1 MCFQHS
7 TSVSEIRIY
16 LFTRRLHT
24 VTESWMEPDKI
35 TWSKLEPDRSHA
47 GVQFG
52 LIKQLPLSSD
62 TVELN
67 AKISI
72 VIITV
77 LMVV

>member
-1 MCFQHS
+1 
-7 TSVSEIRIY
+7 
-16 LFTRRLHT
+16 
-24 VTESWMEPDKI
+24 MEPDKI